1 MIRCNSLQIGFNDPL
16 LQCNELIL
24 NLGELYCLIGKNGA
38 GKSTFLKTIMG
49 DLSPLSGEIEIAHQ
63 NLNSLTPYTK
73 AKLIAFVPSKFE
85 GIRYLTAFEYISKGR
100 IPHTDYFGKLTSKDL
115 KIIND
120 AIAFTEVGDLLNKDT
135 TLLSDGERQLIS
147 ITKALAQDTPYIL
160 LDEPTSFLDP
170 ENKMKL
176 FSLLSKITQSKNK
189 LCLISTHDIEF
200 SKFFCSNYLIIDKK
214 NKVISH
220 EKLPINSSSKEI
232 YKKAF
237 EETYLFLTQRTDNP
251 LDFG

>member
-1 MIRCNSLQIGFNDPL
+1 MIRCNALQIGFKDPL

-49 DLSPLSGEIEIAHQ
+49 DLSPLSGEIEIADQ
-63 NLNSLTPYTK
+63 NLNSLTPYSK

-100 IPHTDYFGKLTSKDL
+100 IPHTNYFGKLTSKDL

-147 ITKALAQDTPYIL
+147 ITKALTQDTP
-160 LDEPTSFLDP
+160 
-170 ENKMKL
+170 
-176 FSLLSKITQSKNK
+176 
-189 LCLISTHDIEF
+189 
-200 SKFFCSNYLIIDKK
+200 
-214 NKVISH
+214 
-220 EKLPINSSSKEI
+220 
-232 YKKAF
+232 
-237 EETYLFLTQRTDNP
+237 
-251 LDFG
+251 